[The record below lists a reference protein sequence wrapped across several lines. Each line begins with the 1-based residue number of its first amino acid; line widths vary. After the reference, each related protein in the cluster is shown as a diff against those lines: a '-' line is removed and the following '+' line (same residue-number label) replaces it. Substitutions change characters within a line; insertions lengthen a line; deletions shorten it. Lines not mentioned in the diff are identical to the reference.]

1 MLVSSAYLSRWP
13 WLPSDLHQKICMHQ
27 VLDKPASMP
36 IVWGCVHGKDTTLC
50 SPASSLGCLSQ
61 LTHEKAH
68 PQLLVR
74 VTVGTANCFQFLKNI
89 FFFLLRNVIHHGKE
103 IMPLS
108 HLPNTLHHPSKFI
121 LFPSSF
127 ISHNLHGQFLCLPA
141 TLR

>member
-36 IVWGCVHGKDTTLC
+36 IIQGCVHGKDTTPC

-74 VTVGTANCFQFLKNI
+74 VTVGTANCFQFLNL
-89 FFFLLRNVIHHGKE
+89 FFFPPQEHNTSWERNH
-103 IMPLS
+103 
-108 HLPNTLHHPSKFI
+108 
-121 LFPSSF
+121 
-127 ISHNLHGQFLCLPA
+127 A
-141 TLR
+141 TLSSTQHTPPSIQVYIIPLFLYLTQPIWTVFVLSCHT